1 MKHADKQLVADVV
14 AKVRSGVS
22 VQELAAEYKLNPS
35 TIYRWAN
42 HKKYRSK
49 ELARSLARNG
59 ASTGQAV
66 GGSSLKD
73 QNLYLKRIVS
83 HLAGIPLA
91 SIDHAMRL
99 GLLMAADKVA
109 NEVVD
114 VITAPKSKDEA

>member
-1 MKHADKQLVADVV
+1 MKRTDKQFVADVV

-22 VQELAAEYKLNPS
+22 VQYLAAEYKLNPS

-49 ELARSLARNG
+49 ELARSLAKNG

-66 GGSSLKD
+66 NGSSLRD

-91 SIDHAMRL
+91 SVDHAMRL

-109 NEVVD
+109 NEVLD
-114 VITAPKSKDEA
+114 TITTPKGEGEA